1 MRRRPLVTA
10 VALLVSLSGCSFF
23 GPNGNGL
30 PTRPPIEGAPTTVEG
45 FYAQTLT
52 WSNCFDGMKCT
63 YIVAPIDWDDPA
75 AGAMQLAVA
84 KQPASG
90 RSQGSLLVNPGGPG
104 GSGVGF
110 VLSGGAVS
118 SAVAQNYDVIG
129 WDPRGVGASTPL
141 VCFTN
146 DRDID
151 TQFYGTFEAPYGTE
165 GWIAELTAEAA
176 KWSAACQRNT
186 GPLLAHLDSVS
197 TAKDMDL
204 MRAVFGD
211 EKLDYLGYSYGTY
224 LGALYAELFPQNVGR
239 FVLDGVVDPS
249 VTSFEG
255 LKIQMAGFDS
265 AFRAYL
271 AFCLS
276 SDDSSD
282 HSFDDCPFTGSV
294 DSAAQQARSV
304 FESVDAR
311 GLVSSDGRTL
321 DSATLG
327 TASALN
333 LYSQDDWP
341 DMTSMF
347 TTLADGDPSEA
358 FQNADRYN
366 SRGPDGSYTSNMIQ
380 VYFATS
386 CADGDFL
393 QDDQTTLQ
401 RIDEIDAAAPI
412 LGKFFAYDDFAVLD
426 TACTHWPV
434 APVTP
439 PEIDAEGAPP
449 ILLIGT
455 TNDPATPYSSTV
467 ALAKQLKSAVLI
479 THNGEGHT
487 VYNHGN
493 VCIDMTVDDYF
504 IEGAV
509 PSVDPSC

>member
-1 MRRRPLVTA
+1 MSRRPLVA
-10 VALLVSLSGCSFF
+10 VAAASTVLLLLSGCTLLS
-23 GPNGNGL
+23 
-30 PTRPPIEGAPTTVEG
+30 PTTDDPGIPSRSPVDSAPTDVDG
-45 FYAQTLT
+45 FYAQKLT
-52 WSNCFDGMKCT
+52 WADCFDGMKCT
-63 YIVAPIDWDDPA
+63 YVVAPIDWDDPA
-75 AGAMQLAVA
+75 AGAMQLAVVNA
-84 KQPASG
+84 PASG
-90 RSQGSLLVNPGGPG
+90 KSQGSLLVNPGGPG
-104 GSGVGF
+104 GSGVDF
-110 VLSGGAVS
+110 VSSGAEYAVS
-118 SAVAQNYDVIG
+118 SDVAKNFDVIG

-146 DRDID
+146 DKDID
-151 TQFYGTFEAPYGTE
+151 TQLYGTYDAPYGTDA
-165 GWIAELTAEAA
+165 WITELTAEDA
-176 KWSAACQRNT
+176 KWSAACEKNT

-204 MRAVFGD
+204 MRGVFGD
-211 EKLDYLGYSYGTY
+211 KKLNYMGYSYGTY
-224 LGALYAELFPQNVGR
+224 IGALYAELFPKNVGR

-271 AFCLS
+271 AFCLGS
-276 SDDSSD
+276 
-282 HSFDDCPFTGSV
+282 DDCPFTGTV
-294 DSAAQQARSV
+294 DNAAQQARAV
-304 FESVDAR
+304 FDSVDAR
-311 GLVSSDGRTL
+311 GLVNSDGRKL

-327 TASALN
+327 TGVALN
-333 LYSQDDWP
+333 LYSQNYWP

-347 TTLADGDPSEA
+347 NTLADGDPSEV
-358 FQNADRYN
+358 FQNADYYN
-366 SRGPDGSYTSNMIQ
+366 SRGLDGSYADNSIQ

-393 QDDQTTLQ
+393 KDDETTLQ

-439 PEIDAEGAPP
+439 PVIDADGAPP

-467 ALAKQLKSAVLI
+467 ALAKQMTSAVLI

-487 VYNHGN
+487 VYNQGN
-493 VCIDMTVDDYF
+493 VCIDSTVDDYF
-504 IEGAV
+504 IKGTV
-509 PSVDPSC
+509 PSVDPNC